1 MIFYRLS
8 FSFGHP
14 FCPNYHPIAFVIKAA
29 GAKSLSNKSPNKG
42 ELGWGFERAGR
53 QYRVRRR
60 RQVSGWL
67 EDGRLTGRR
76 ACAAPR
82 PTPLTPSLATY
93 VTLTLYCTTP
103 SLKPQ
108 SLARLASIKP
118 ASTFLPRT
126 QYCSFELFIPFQ

>member
-1 MIFYRLS
+1 M
-8 FSFGHP
+8 
-14 FCPNYHPIAFVIKAA
+14 
-29 GAKSLSNKSPNKG
+29 
-42 ELGWGFERAGR
+42 
-53 QYRVRRR
+53 
-60 RQVSGWL
+60 SGWL

-82 PTPLTPSLATY
+82 PTPLPPSLASY
-93 VTLTLYCTTP
+93 VTPLTLCTTP

-126 QYCSFELFIPFQ
+126 QYCSFELFSPFQ